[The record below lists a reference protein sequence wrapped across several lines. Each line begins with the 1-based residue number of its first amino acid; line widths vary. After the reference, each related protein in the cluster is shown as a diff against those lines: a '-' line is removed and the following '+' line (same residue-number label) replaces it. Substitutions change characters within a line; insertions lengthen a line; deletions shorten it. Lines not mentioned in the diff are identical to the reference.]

1 MLGLTLTSWVCA
13 QNRCYRGGQMLQRRF
28 GLRLTIP
35 GWWLTPRFHLSRRA
49 TTSITLSH
57 GAEPSV
63 RFEA

>member
-1 MLGLTLTSWVCA
+1 MLGLTLTLLGV
-13 QNRCYRGGQMLQRRF
+13 RPEPVLLGRQMLQFEF
-28 GLRLTIP
+28 GLRPTIP